1 MWNTEKV
8 RELQQAIR
16 VIFWDRRRA
25 EKIYPDGIYG
35 PETSGAVRILQQM
48 EGLPET
54 GEVDHDT
61 WDAAINGYLT
71 VLEGQ
76 RMEALPIFPNA
87 SFQLQRGAGGLMV
100 GLVQGIL
107 QKIAEV
113 YGNIPS
119 PSLTMQYDLHTE
131 QAVAA
136 FQQKVHLPVTGH
148 LDRTTWNILSILY
161 DISV

>member
-1 MWNTEKV
+1 MWNREKI

-16 VIFWDRRRA
+16 VIFWNRRRA

-35 PETSGAVRILQQM
+35 PETSEAVRVLQQM

-54 GEVDHDT
+54 GEVDHET
-61 WDAAINGYLT
+61 WDTVINGYRA
-71 VLEGQ
+71 VLVGQ
-76 RMEALPIFPNA
+76 RIEWLPVFPNVH
-87 SFQLQRGAGGLMV
+87 FQLQRGASGRIV

-107 QKIAEV
+107 QKIAEA
-113 YGNIPS
+113 YSNIPS
-119 PSLTMQYDLHTE
+119 PYLTMRYDPQTE
-131 QAVAA
+131 QSVEAL
-136 FQQKVHLPVTGH
+136 QQKVSLPVTGN

>member
-1 MWNTEKV
+1 MWNTEKI
-8 RELQQAIR
+8 RELQQALR

-35 PETSGAVRILQQM
+35 PETSGAVRIMQQM

-61 WDAAINGYLT
+61 WEAIINSYLA
-71 VLEGQ
+71 VLESKKI
-76 RMEALPIFPNA
+76 ENLPIFPNA
-87 SFQLQRGAGGLMV
+87 SFQLQRGAGGLIV

-107 QKIAEV
+107 QKIAET
-113 YGNIPS
+113 YGNIPF
-119 PSLTMQYDLHTE
+119 PYLTMQYDLLTE
-131 QAVAA
+131 QSVAA
-136 FQQKVHLPVTGH
+136 FQKKVWLPVTGN
-148 LDRTTWNILSILY
+148 LDRATWNILSILY